1 MSSLF
6 FPEKEIVPICPKCN
20 HIPFI
25 SISTTIP
32 DTFNIKC
39 PCSYD
44 KEISSEK
51 YIKYINEQHSNEK
64 CQYKKEHCN
73 LNGNRFC
80 YQCNKW
86 LCSDCVKSHMK
97 SNKFH
102 LLSINKF
109 ELDTKCVNHIEKD
122 TAMYCFSCHVYYCDS
137 CALAHKAHQCV
148 NVKEEY
154 KDYLNEN
161 QMKLY
166 AKSITKAERYIN
178 TYNKKLKDDV
188 IKLLHELI
196 DKIEISYKKNYDINR
211 NVILLSKYFLNL
223 QNETKCVNFS
233 VLYNIIN
240 NVNFKFEK
248 VKDFSY
254 EETSSKNINNLLSHY
269 DKVFLYDKVDN
280 PFESTNCIS
289 IQNEPK
295 EIKIQPLATLSNL
308 SSKIKSMTFLKDG
321 RLAVASEP
329 YIKIFDLTLMKTVL
343 TIKNEFEQ
351 EIECISQLEN
361 GLLASGSKDKM
372 IKLFNIKNSTY
383 TTEAIIVGHQYRV
396 TKIISIDNELF
407 ASSSYDHTIKI
418 WRSISPY
425 DEVRTLT
432 GHDEAVFSIL
442 KLKSKNEIV
451 SGSTDIR
458 FWNLSNYQCEAVLKG
473 INCFFADSLIEID
486 SQRLLVGEKIVTSII
501 NLKTYQIEQK
511 IKDGLF
517 RMTSFNHVN
526 SNMNWFLCG
535 NKMGNIF
542 LMENDIGSIRQ
553 INKVDK
559 AHRTSIV
566 SIIDIGNGNFAS
578 VAVSD
583 KQIKIWS
590 IQ

>member
-25 SISTTIP
+25 SISPTIP
-32 DTFNIKC
+32 DTFTIKC

-64 CQYKKEHCN
+64 CQYKNEHCN
-73 LNGNRFC
+73 LNANRFC

-97 SNKFH
+97 SNRFH

-109 ELDTKCVNHIEKD
+109 ELDTKCKIHKEED
-122 TAMYCFSCHVYYCDS
+122 TYMYCISCNVYYCEL

-148 NVKEEY
+148 NLKEEY

-161 QMKLY
+161 QMKMY

-178 TYNKKLKDDV
+178 TYNKKLKNDV
-188 IKLLHELI
+188 IKLLRELI

-223 QNETKCVNFS
+223 QNETKCVNFG

-248 VKDFSY
+248 AKDFSY

-280 PFESTNCIS
+280 PYESANCIS

-295 EIKIQPLATLSNL
+295 EIKIKPLTTLSNL

-329 YIKIFDLTLMKTVL
+329 YIKIFDLNLMKTVL
-343 TIKNEFEQ
+343 TIKNEFDQ

-361 GLLASGSKDKM
+361 GLVASGSKDKM
-372 IKLFNIKNSTY
+372 IKLFNIQNNTY
-383 TTEAIIVGHQYRV
+383 TTEAILVGHQYRV
-396 TKIISIDNELF
+396 TKIVSIDNELF

-425 DEVRTLT
+425 DEVKTLT

-511 IKDGLF
+511 IKDDLF
-517 RMTSFNHVN
+517 RMTSFNHVMN
-526 SNMNWFLCG
+526 NMNWFLCG

-590 IQ
+590 IE

>member
-25 SISTTIP
+25 SISPTIP
-32 DTFNIKC
+32 DTFTIKC
-39 PCSYD
+39 LCSYD

-64 CQYKKEHCN
+64 CQYKNEHSN
-73 LNGNRFC
+73 LNANRFC

-97 SNKFH
+97 SNRFH

-109 ELDTKCVNHIEKD
+109 ELDTKCKIHKEED
-122 TAMYCFSCHVYYCDS
+122 TYMYCISCNVYYCEL
-137 CALAHKAHQCV
+137 CALAHKAHQSV
-148 NVKEEY
+148 DLKEEY
-154 KDYLNEN
+154 NDYLNEN
-161 QMKLY
+161 QMKMY

-188 IKLLHELI
+188 IKLLRELI

-248 VKDFSY
+248 AKDFSY

-280 PFESTNCIS
+280 PYESANCIS

-295 EIKIQPLATLSNL
+295 EIKIKQLTTLSNL

-329 YIKIFDLTLMKTVL
+329 YIKIFDLNLMKTVL

-361 GLLASGSKDKM
+361 GLVASGSKDKM
-372 IKLFNIKNSTY
+372 IKLFNIQNNTY
-383 TTEAIIVGHQYRV
+383 TTEAILVGHQYRV
-396 TKIISIDNELF
+396 TKIVSIDNELF

-418 WRSISPY
+418 WGSISPY
-425 DEVRTLT
+425 DEVKTLT

-442 KLKSKNEIV
+442 KLRSKNEIV

-501 NLKTYQIEQK
+501 NLMTYQIEQK
-511 IKDGLF
+511 IKDDLF
-517 RMTSFNHVN
+517 RMTSFNHVMN
-526 SNMNWFLCG
+526 NMNWFLCG

-590 IQ
+590 IE